1 MRLEH
6 PLRRFRL
13 AAILLAIVITVG
25 VTGYMVIDGWSLL
38 DSFYMVIITIS
49 TVGYT
54 EVHAQG
60 APGRLLTS
68 GLIVVG
74 VGTMLYGFGVFAETL
89 ADNAFGRYR
98 RDRQLQRDL
107 NHLRDHFIICGY
119 GRIGT
124 QVVAE
129 FEERRVPY
137 VVIDQTEEALERI
150 RAEGR
155 LHIEVD
161 ASKEVILKQAGIER
175 AKGLVS
181 AVDSD
186 ERAVY
191 IVLAA
196 RSFNPNLYIV
206 ARAGRPDS
214 IRRLELAG
222 ATRTISPY
230 VMAGHRMAE
239 LAIRPAMVDVLDT
252 LHHGEAGDGGGGE
265 GGGVGAEDR
274 GENVGG
280 GRVAPARAPRRSG
293 RAHTGGN
300 STRKTSPTPAPQ
312 ARRLRAPVGA
322 RTNRE
327 PRRIRGRFAAPDHGR
342 LHRIRGGPPPD
353 RRWLCGQPCGL
364 CLWTADRGACDRGG
378 AGGRAAARRQ
388 VCLQRGSPRGRDQ
401 PAVGRTGDS
410 RSHRRVD
417 RRSLGPEL
425 GRLGGGDPG
434 GGHHRSGGRPDRLAF
449 WRHPHRPRPGR
460 CRRGAAPRN
469 PRRRRR
475 PRGPVRSGAA
485 FGAEPHRRR
494 QHRHRP
500 HALGRGRERARRGR
514 QGPRPLGAAL

>member
-13 AAILLAIVITVG
+13 AAILLAIVITIA
-25 VTGYMVIDGWSLL
+25 VTGYMTIDSSSLL
-38 DSFYMVIITIS
+38 DSFSVVIITIS

-54 EVHAQG
+54 EVHPQG
-60 APGRLLTS
+60 ATGRLFTS

-107 NHLRDHFIICGY
+107 NQLRDHFIICGY

-129 FEERRVPY
+129 FEEHRVPY

-155 LHIEVD
+155 LHIAGD
-161 ASKEVILKQAGIER
+161 AAKEEILRQAGIER

-196 RSFNPNLYIV
+196 RAFNPNLYIV

-239 LAIRPAMVDVLDT
+239 LAIRPAMVEVLDT
-252 LHHGEAGDGGGGE
+252 LHHAELGIGVEEMLVTPGSAVIGKPLEASGLL
-265 GGGVGAEDR
+265 
-274 GENVGG
+274 
-280 GRVAPARAPRRSG
+280 AP
-293 RAHTGGN
+293 T
-300 STRKTSPTPAPQ
+300 
-312 ARRLRAPVGA
+312 
-322 RTNRE
+322 
-327 PRRIRGRFAAPDHGR
+327 
-342 LHRIRGGPPPD
+342 
-353 RRWLCGQPCGL
+353 
-364 CLWTADRGACDRGG
+364 
-378 AGGRAAARRQ
+378 AAR
-388 VCLQRGSPRGRDQ
+388 V
-401 PAVGRTGDS
+401 PAL
-410 RSHRRVD
+410 RRVD
-417 RRSLGPEL
+417 GTLHVNPSGSM
-425 GRLGGGDPG
+425 RLEEGD
-434 GGHHRSGGRPDRLAF
+434 L
-449 WRHPHRPRPGR
+449 
-460 CRRGAAPRN
+460 
-469 PRRRRR
+469 
-475 PRGPVRSGAA
+475 VI
-485 FGAEPHRRR
+485 
-494 QHRHRP
+494 
-500 HALGRGRERARRGR
+500 ALGTEEQLFATAS
-514 QGPRPLGAAL
+514 LLK